1 MIPSLHAPRYLMIAN
16 ALKSALFAIP
26 VLVLY
31 YNQKG
36 VSTGDFFLIQG
47 IAWLFVFAL
56 ELPSGYIGDVFSRKY
71 TIICGFFFWILGYFI
86 WIFGFRFWC
95 LLIGELIFAVAISLV
110 SGTMEAYLYDLLK
123 RNKKEKTFH
132 KKLSKMKT
140 LEGCGLLFSTFTGAF
155 LFQYLG
161 SNAPIWSS
169 IACMFAGI
177 MLLMYLPDVPE
188 SRRIVRKDKSKW
200 QDILDI
206 CKYAIKHPQIKWLI
220 FFPAVYGTLT
230 IILMWG
236 LQPVMILH
244 ALPVFIFGF
253 VVGINAFMRTFFA
266 FISGKII
273 EKFALNGT
281 IKILIFILTLATV
294 GACLSAYV
302 PDIFVY
308 VCLGLMILGSG
319 SIVLANVVTSTLINH
334 QIQSHER
341 STILSVKSMMG
352 RALGGCAMILLK
364 PLFDT
369 VGVGETFLISGLL
382 LVPIIYFSFKLYKLR
397 ITPTSA

>member
-1 MIPSLHAPRYLMIAN
+1 MISSLNAPRYLMIAN

-47 IAWLFVFAL
+47 ISWLFVFVL

-71 TIICGFFFWILGYFI
+71 TLISGFLFWILGYFI
-86 WIFGFRFWC
+86 WIFGVGFWC

-110 SGTMEAYLYDLLK
+110 SGTVEAYLYDLLK

-155 LFQYLG
+155 VFQYLG
-161 SNAPIWSS
+161 PNAPIWLS
-169 IACMFAGI
+169 IICVFTGI
-177 MLLMYLPDVPE
+177 IILMNLPDVPE
-188 SRRIVRKDKSKW
+188 SRRIVQKDKSKL
-200 QDILDI
+200 QDITDI

-244 ALPVFIFGF
+244 ALPVFVFSII
-253 VVGINAFMRTFFA
+253 VGINAFMRTFFA
-266 FISGKII
+266 FISGKIV
-273 EKFALNGT
+273 EKFTLNET
-281 IKILIFILTLATV
+281 IKILMFILTLATF
-294 GACLSAYV
+294 GACVSAYV

-308 VCLGLMILGSG
+308 VCLGLMIFGSG

-352 RALGGCAMILLK
+352 RALGGCVMILLK

-397 ITPTSA
+397 ITLTTT